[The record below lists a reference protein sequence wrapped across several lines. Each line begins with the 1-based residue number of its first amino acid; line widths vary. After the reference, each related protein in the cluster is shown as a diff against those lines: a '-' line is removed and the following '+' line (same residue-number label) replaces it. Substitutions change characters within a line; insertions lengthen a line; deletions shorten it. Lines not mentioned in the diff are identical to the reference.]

1 MPILYSSVAQNSIVL
16 ADHADVVGNFEA
28 ATQQILD
35 RTDSSKFSRHTY
47 SVNQY
52 NYHVLTKQG
61 FTFLAIADQDF
72 PMRISFAYLE
82 KVGDKFFSG
91 TLSQRAYNAK
101 PYEFRR
107 DFSPILSSCIT
118 QFNKTREVDNMSE
131 LQGQVEDVKGVMNQ
145 NIEKILQ
152 RGENLEQ
159 LQQRTSELNLNA
171 NRFQSQAVRLRRK
184 MWWQNQK
191 VVISLIAAT
200 LIIVTIVTVIVCWQ
214 EGVFKKK

>member
-1 MPILYSSVAQNSIVL
+1 MPLLYSCVACDSVVL

-61 FTFLAIADQDF
+61 FTFLAIADQEF

-82 KVGDKFFSG
+82 KIGEKFFSG
-91 TLSQRAYNAK
+91 TLPQRASNAK

-107 DFSPILSSCIT
+107 DFSPILSSCIV
-118 QFNKTREVDNMSE
+118 QFNKTREVDNMAE
-131 LQGQVEDVKGVMNQ
+131 LHGQVEDVKGVMNQ
-145 NIEKILQ
+145 NIEKILE

-159 LQQRTSELNLNA
+159 LQERTTQLNLNA
-171 NRFQSQAVRLRRK
+171 DRFQSQAVRLRRK

-191 VVISLIAAT
+191 VVISLVVVSLLIVGIVS
-200 LIIVTIVTVIVCWQ
+200 LIICWQ

>member
-1 MPILYSSVAQNSIVL
+1 
-16 ADHADVVGNFEA
+16 
-28 ATQQILD
+28 
-35 RTDSSKFSRHTY
+35 
-47 SVNQY
+47 
-52 NYHVLTKQG
+52 
-61 FTFLAIADQDF
+61 
-72 PMRISFAYLE
+72 
-82 KVGDKFFSG
+82 
-91 TLSQRAYNAK
+91 
-101 PYEFRR
+101 
-107 DFSPILSSCIT
+107 
-118 QFNKTREVDNMSE
+118 MSE